1 MEPKNFQRLI
11 KQALKEDIGP
21 EPEGSRSGAGKK
33 DITTETIIVGDVK
46 VKAVIIS
53 KNEGVIA
60 GLDIAKTAFQLVA
73 KNIKFRKLV
82 KDGDNV
88 HKNQILAILYGEAKN
103 ILTAERTALN
113 FLGHLS
119 GIATLTSKYA
129 EKTKPYKCKIL
140 DTRKTTPLL
149 REMEKYAVKTGGGHN
164 HRMGLYDMV
173 LIKDNHIKLISHC
186 EIKKLIKSVRRKISS
201 GSTTRRLASLR
212 SGGRR
217 PKNTKIEIEVETLDE
232 LKNAYDCKADII
244 MLDNMNPAKIKKA
257 VRWIKQQ
264 KKFKAPLLEASGNIN
279 FSNVKEIAKTG
290 IDFISI
296 GEITHSAPAL
306 DMSLKIIEVNEG

>member
-1 MEPKNFQRLI
+1 MNPQKLKHIVRL
-11 KQALKEDIGP
+11 ALTEDI
-21 EPEGSRSGAGKK
+21 GKK
-33 DITTETIIVGDVK
+33 DITTETIVGDVK

-60 GLDIAKTAFQLVA
+60 GLDIAKTAFQIVS

-82 KDGDNV
+82 KDGDKV
-88 HKNQILAILYGEAKN
+88 RKNQILAILEGEAKK

-113 FLGHLS
+113 FLSHLS
-119 GIATLTSKYA
+119 GISTLTSKYA
-129 EKTKPYKCKIL
+129 KQVEPYGCKIL

-173 LIKDNHIKLISHC
+173 LIKDNHLKLIKQTEIIKLI
-186 EIKKLIKSVRRKISS
+186 ESVRRKI
-201 GSTTRRLASLR
+201 
-212 SGGRR
+212 

-232 LKNAYDCKADII
+232 LKNVYDCKADII
-244 MLDNMNPAKIKKA
+244 MLDNMNPAKLKKA
-257 VRWIKQQ
+257 VEWIKKQ
-264 KKFKAPLLEASGNIN
+264 KKSKKPLLEASGNVN
-279 FSNVKEIAKTG
+279 LLNVKEIAKTG
-290 IDFISI
+290 VDFISI

-306 DMSLKIIEVNEG
+306 DISLEIINIKSEIRISKYETNSKL